1 MVKPCTLFFLSF
13 LAFCNVSYSQNSYLR
28 IATYVGIVHPTVTY
42 SSDKPQYNFK
52 DYYVGGMPVGVNVW
66 KNPKVGF
73 SLEIVPYVKA
83 ENGSSKM
90 NNLLLHPGVLI
101 SLGHGFTFAGR
112 AAFETAGRYGFT
124 PVFNKIVKKNKNSGY
139 FVALPLPLRF
149 GNDKPASF
157 TIGFQFG
164 IIF

>member
-1 MVKPCTLFFLSF
+1 MKHLVLFFIAFFAVINLSF
-13 LAFCNVSYSQNSYLR
+13 CQNTSLK
-28 IATYVGIVHPTVTY
+28 IATYVGIVHPIVTY

-52 DYYVGGMPVGVNVW
+52 DYYVGGMPVGINVW
-66 KNPKVGF
+66 KSPKVGF
-73 SLEIVPYVKA
+73 SFEMVPHIRA
-83 ENGSSKM
+83 EKGSSKM
-90 NNLLLHPGVLI
+90 NNFLFHPGVLV
-101 SLGHGFTFAGR
+101 SLGDGFTFAGR

-139 FVALPLPLRF
+139 FVALPLPVRF